1 MSCSWHFT
9 KTVDLGTFVG
19 NWQGKYR
26 NNDPNRNV
34 NGTESRQAKPL
45 LTIQPNQIKQ
55 IKKQLHQAPAT
66 LSSQTRTPQASSKLV
81 NKLQTAVAAA
91 APPSKHMIII
101 ERQSSQGTRPN
112 SPRSKKVNSTLVPK
126 TTPANSEPASPSV
139 MRFKR
144 GSVNQSETAITMA
157 SPRIVFTQNDIV
169 GSRMATKPT
178 NQDVSLF
185 FDEMTTIHSKEAS
198 DRQQ

>member
-1 MSCSWHFT
+1 
-9 KTVDLGTFVG
+9 
-19 NWQGKYR
+19 
-26 NNDPNRNV
+26 
-34 NGTESRQAKPL
+34 
-45 LTIQPNQIKQ
+45 
-55 IKKQLHQAPAT
+55 
-66 LSSQTRTPQASSKLV
+66 
-81 NKLQTAVAAA
+81 
-91 APPSKHMIII
+91 
-101 ERQSSQGTRPN
+101 
-112 SPRSKKVNSTLVPK
+112 
-126 TTPANSEPASPSV
+126 